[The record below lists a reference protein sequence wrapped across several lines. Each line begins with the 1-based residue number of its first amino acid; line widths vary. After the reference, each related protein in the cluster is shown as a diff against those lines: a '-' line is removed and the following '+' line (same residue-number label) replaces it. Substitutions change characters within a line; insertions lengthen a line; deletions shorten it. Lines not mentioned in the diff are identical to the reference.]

1 LRGAGDVRFVA
12 IVSLISVL
20 ILRPLAT
27 WFFCYPLNAMFP
39 HMNFGFTG
47 PWLSFVIDAFVR
59 AGMLIVRV
67 NKGSWVN
74 IRL

>member
-1 LRGAGDVRFVA
+1 
-12 IVSLISVL
+12 
-20 ILRPLAT
+20 
-27 WFFCYPLNAMFP
+27 
-39 HMNFGFTG
+39 MNFGFTG